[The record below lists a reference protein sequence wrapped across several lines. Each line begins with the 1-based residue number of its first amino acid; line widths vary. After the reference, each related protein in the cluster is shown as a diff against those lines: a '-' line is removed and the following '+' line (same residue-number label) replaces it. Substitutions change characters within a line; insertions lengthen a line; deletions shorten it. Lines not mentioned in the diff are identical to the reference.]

1 MISLSQVM
9 VSLYSHSFLFD
20 PVFRLLLASGFFSQL
35 FARLLSGIGVRILF
49 LRLCQVSANMSMYSG
64 TPPHG
69 HIGNT
74 VTSLLRPLVLAARKT
89 TIQFVIKKPR

>member
-20 PVFRLLLASGFFSQL
+20 PVLSLLLALGFFSQL
-35 FARLLSGIGVRILF
+35 FARLSSGIGVSILF
-49 LRLCQVSANMSMYSG
+49 LRLRPITANMSMYSES
-64 TPPHG
+64 PPYD

-74 VTSLLRPLVLAARKT
+74 VTSLLRPLFLAARKT
-89 TIQFVIKKPR
+89 TIQFVTKKNR